1 MCFLWVILQ
10 LRKGIS
16 VTILHK
22 KIFSVSV
29 DVTFHEQE
37 SYFTIPYRQGE
48 NSVMEDKD
56 RGDFLFLDL
65 PSLPLSKQ
73 SRPTDSLIETL
84 PKLPD
89 QPELVLPNQ
98 LPD

>member
-1 MCFLWVILQ
+1 
-10 LRKGIS
+10 
-16 VTILHK
+16 
-22 KIFSVSV
+22 
-29 DVTFHEQE
+29 
-37 SYFTIPYRQGE
+37 
-48 NSVMEDKD
+48 MEDKD

-98 LPD
+98 LPDQPEPVPENPKSTPENVRFDKVFSRKKTVVPESV